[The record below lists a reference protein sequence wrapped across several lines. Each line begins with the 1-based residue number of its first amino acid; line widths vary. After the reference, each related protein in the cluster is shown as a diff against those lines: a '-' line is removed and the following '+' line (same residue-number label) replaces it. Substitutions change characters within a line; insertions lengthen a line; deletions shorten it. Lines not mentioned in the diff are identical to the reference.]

1 MSVVEDNNTQVR
13 AMVEGARMV
22 SVTVLLAMFSMIL
35 PGLGSILIYLI
46 PTPIALCVVRHD
58 LRLGILASMTA
69 GLTVAIIGSPL
80 QSCLIVIGF
89 GMLGI
94 AIGESIRANFS
105 LTQTLAYG
113 TFVALLS
120 KVLLAG
126 VVWMLMGQEVSELF
140 NTVFDQGRELFAT
153 VGAPYG
159 LEFDEVINMAIFVI
173 PGLVIGSSLLES
185 VVNYSLVATV
195 LKKLGVKVKALPPFS
210 LWKFS
215 PRLVYGYVIGLMLI
229 IMNSYYPSTVF
240 SLIGLNLIVVMS
252 QVFFVQGLSLGWF
265 VADQYKL
272 HKGLRWV
279 LAILGVVLGVF
290 SVIVFVGVFDSLIN
304 IRRFFP
310 HTTSQE

>member
-1 MSVVEDNNTQVR
+1 MSLVEDNDAQVR

-22 SVTVLLAMFSMIL
+22 SVTVLLAMFSVIL

-46 PTPIALCVVRHD
+46 PAPIALCVVRHD
-58 LRLGILASMTA
+58 LRLGILASMAA
-69 GLTVAIIGSPL
+69 GLIVAVIGSPL
-80 QSCLIVIGF
+80 QSCLIVVGF
-89 GMLGI
+89 GLLGV
-94 AIGESIRANFS
+94 AIGESIRADFS

-113 TFVALLS
+113 ALVALLS
-120 KVLLAG
+120 KVLFAG
-126 VVWMLMGQEVSELF
+126 VVWVLIGQEVTQLF
-140 NTVFDQGRELFAT
+140 SVVLDQGRELFAT

-159 LEFDEVINMAIFVI
+159 LEFDEVINMAILVI
-173 PGLVIGSSLLES
+173 PGLAIGSSLLES
-185 VVNYSLVATV
+185 VVNYSLVVTI
-195 LKKLGVKVKALPPFS
+195 LKKLGVKVKTLPPFG
-210 LWKFS
+210 LWRFS
-215 PRLVYGYVIGLMLI
+215 PRLVYGYVVGLMLVI
-229 IMNSYYPSTVF
+229 VNTYYPSTAF

-252 QVFFVQGLSLGWF
+252 QVFFVQGLSLAWF

-304 IRRFFP
+304 IRRFFR